1 MLNAI
6 QIHVFCFNIA
16 SENYAPHKCIL
27 KDFMSKGREHS
38 FAKASSYF
46 SVDKTSSTI
55 SLQLRLADVDNFIYF
70 PYFPILSYDLCIR
83 SPIYHFLGLPR

>member
-46 SVDKTSSTI
+46 SVDKTSINYFTTI
-55 SLQLRLADVDNFIYF
+55 EACR
-70 PYFPILSYDLCIR
+70 CR
-83 SPIYHFLGLPR
+83 